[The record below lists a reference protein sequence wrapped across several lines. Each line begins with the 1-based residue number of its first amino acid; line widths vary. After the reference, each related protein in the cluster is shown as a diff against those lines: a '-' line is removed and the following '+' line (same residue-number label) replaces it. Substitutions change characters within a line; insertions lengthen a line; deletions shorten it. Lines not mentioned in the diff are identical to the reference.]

1 VTRRIAGLGI
11 ALLAAFSAP
20 PASALDPGR
29 AVTQY
34 RHDHWHIEEGLPQS
48 SVEAIFQTRDGY
60 LWLGTQEGLARFD
73 GVRFAVFDRSNTPA
87 LRHNRVVALY
97 QDGVGALWIGTE
109 GGGLTRYESGQF
121 TTRRVADGLPNDRVR
136 AITEDTSG
144 QLWIGTDGGL
154 VVVPRQGSRGFERMT
169 DLPGQA
175 VLALHPRRAGGVW
188 VGTESGLA
196 WCSRAAGAATRV
208 AASIPPILSLWEDE
222 DGSVWAGT
230 LRGLFHVEGSTAR
243 VFGASAGL
251 PEAPIH
257 AVLGDRDGNL
267 WVGVEGR
274 GLCRIRNGRVA
285 FLTTREG
292 LSNDS
297 VLRLFEDREG
307 SLWIGMQDG
316 GLDRLADG
324 KFVTWT
330 TREGLPGDI
339 VWPIFGDRDG
349 NVWVGTSANGL
360 GRFRDGRF
368 TRVTARDG
376 LTSDSIQ
383 AIAQDRGGA
392 LWLGTRG
399 GGLDRLQGG
408 RVKAFTTREGLPVDS
423 VSALWPD
430 ADGALWVGMRN
441 GGLVMVRRGV
451 VVPAPGAETLRNTS
465 IYDILRGRNGDL
477 WIATNGSGLVRLRGD
492 RLERFTI
499 ENGLSSDIIDSLHE
513 DDDGTLWV
521 GTYGGGLVRR
531 RGDRFT
537 AYTTAQGL
545 FDDAVFRVLDDG
557 LGNLWMS
564 CNKGVFRV
572 SRGEIED
579 LDRGAIGRL
588 HPVAYGRADGM
599 ESRECNG
606 ANQPAGWRGPD
617 GRLWFPTIHG
627 AATIDPAR
635 IPKNG
640 VPPPVVV
647 EEVLADGSP
656 LPPGKALEIGPGKDS
671 LEIRYTATSLLVPE
685 RVRFRYKLEG
695 FDRDWIDAGGR
706 RTAYYTQVPPGTY
719 RFTVKAANDD
729 GVWNQAGASV
739 SFRVQP
745 PFYRTPGFLAVGF
758 LMALG
763 LAAAAYRLQV
773 RRVHAREQ
781 TLMHL
786 VEQRTRELEDLNRA
800 LARLSSL
807 DGLTG
812 LLNRRAFDETLAIE
826 WRRAYRSETPVS
838 LILADIDSFK
848 AFNDTYGH
856 QGGDDCLRWVARTLT
871 ASFARA
877 GDFVA
882 RYGGEEFVVL
892 LPGTGIAQAKTLAE
906 RVRADVEALG
916 ILHEGSSAAGI
927 VTLSAGVATL
937 VPREGSSPAA
947 LVSEAD
953 RALYEAKGRGRNTVA
968 AAERV
973 AGDGPGD

>member
-1 VTRRIAGLGI
+1 MTPRITGLGI

-20 PASALDPGR
+20 SASALDPGR
-29 AVTQY
+29 ALTQY
-34 RHDHWHIEEGLPQS
+34 RHDHWYIEEGLPQS

-109 GGGLTRYESGQF
+109 GGGLTRYEGGEF

-136 AITEDTSG
+136 AITEDASG

-169 DLPGQA
+169 NLPGQT
-175 VLALHPRRAGGVW
+175 VLALQPRRAGGVW
-188 VGTESGLA
+188 VGTESGLV
-196 WCSRAAGAATRV
+196 WCSKAAGAATRV

-230 LRGLFHVEGSTAR
+230 LRGLFHVQGSTVRA
-243 VFGASAGL
+243 FGASAGL

-274 GLCRIRNGRVA
+274 GLCRIRGGRVA

-368 TRVTARDG
+368 GRVTARDG

-383 AIAQDRGGA
+383 AIAEDRNGA
-392 LWLGTRG
+392 LWIGTRG

-408 RVKAFTTREGLPVDS
+408 RVQAFTTREGLPVDS

-441 GGLVMVRRGV
+441 GGLAMVRGGV

-492 RLERFTI
+492 RLERFTV

-572 SRGEIED
+572 SRAEIED

-599 ESRECNG
+599 KSRECNG
-606 ANQPAGWRGPD
+606 ANQPAGWRAPD

-647 EEVLADGSP
+647 EEILADGSP
-656 LPPGKALEIGPGKDS
+656 LPPSKALEIGPGKDS

-695 FDRDWIDAGGR
+695 FDRDWIDAGAR

-719 RFTVKAANDD
+719 RFTVKAANND

-758 LMALG
+758 LVALG
-763 LAAAAYRLQV
+763 LTATAYRLQV

-781 TLMHL
+781 TLMRL

-812 LLNRRAFDETLAIE
+812 LLNRRAFDETLAVE

-848 AFNDTYGH
+848 AFNDIYGH

-892 LPGTGIAQAKTLAE
+892 LPGTGIAQAKILAE

-937 VPREGSSPAA
+937 VPREGISPAV

-968 AAERV
+968 AAEHV
-973 AGDGPGD
+973 AGDDPGD